1 MAIDDMESRSS
12 RVRQLRDRLWAG
24 LQKRIPGVQLNGAI
38 EPRLPHN
45 LNITIPQVRG
55 VRLQRI
61 LRAGIACSSGS
72 ACSNGAP
79 SHVLQAIGRTRA
91 EAEASLRLSL
101 GRGTTEDEVD
111 RAVITIAEAAEAARG
126 SDTGTSR
133 TS

>member
-1 MAIDDMESRSS
+1 MAARMALDDMESRSC

-24 LQKRIPGVQLNGAI
+24 LQRRIPGVQLNGAI

-45 LNITIPQVRG
+45 LNITIPDVRG
-55 VRLQRI
+55 VRLQRS

-91 EAEASLRLSL
+91 QAEASLRLSL
-101 GRGTTEDEVD
+101 GRSTTVEEVD
-111 RAVITIAEAAEAARG
+111 QAIVTIAEAAEAGR
-126 SDTGTSR
+126 SHP
-133 TS
+133 